1 MKILK
6 VFGLI
11 IFLISLMISLVMINV
26 LIHGMELVEWEKPIS
41 IIAFILTICLGY
53 LFRKTLLKILLIPF
67 QVFKRDMNRKQRL
80 VLAIFAPIII
90 LFIALMI
97 ANSVTYN
104 PPARN
109 IKKSSVS
116 SLGIYR
122 DHDPF
127 NLDKTWYV
135 WFPALFFCGI
145 FEYKL
150 FEDKKKKDKELTG
163 A

>member
-80 VLAIFAPIII
+80 VLAIFVPIII

-104 PPARN
+104 PPARTT
-109 IKKSSVS
+109 KKSRAGSVS
-116 SLGIYR
+116 SGGIYR
-122 DHDPF
+122 THEPF
-127 NLDKTWYV
+127 NLDETWYV
-135 WFPALFFCGI
+135 WFSALAFCSI

-150 FEDKKKKDKELTG
+150 FEDKKS
-163 A
+163 